1 MAKNTFQQAMLIG
14 IGLMVAIGFSGI
26 FSYSNLANPG
36 STSNN
41 QDNQEINATM
51 PTQNFAQESYDLSV
65 QEQAYLSVNN
75 QVVFVNVLHRE
86 SNQNYTQL
94 QNIPSQFNNQVYIN
108 PVNMSESSFA
118 TGTGAEAPS
127 ALIIGDQPARTQRG
141 TLPYSIRQAQIIQES
156 VVSGIC
162 SAKRD
167 VSNFGATCYS

>member
-1 MAKNTFQQAMLIG
+1 MFQQAMLIG

-26 FSYSNLANPG
+26 FSYGNLANTG
-36 STSNN
+36 GTSNN
-41 QDNQEINATM
+41 QENQEINATM
-51 PTQNFAQESYDLSV
+51 PSQNFAQESYGLSV

-75 QVVFVNVLHRE
+75 QVVFVNVLYRD

-94 QNIPSQFNNQVYIN
+94 QSIPGQFNNQVYIN
-108 PVNMSESSFA
+108 PVNMSTSAFA

-127 ALIIGDQPARTQRG
+127 ALIVGDQPARTQRG
-141 TLPYSIRQAQIIQES
+141 TLPYSIRQSQITQQA

-167 VSNFGATCYS
+167 VTSFGATCYS